1 MQGTLVQKAER
12 FIREQG
18 LIEAGEHVLV
28 GLSGGADS
36 VCLAAV
42 LCELSGAFS
51 VTVGA
56 FHVNHG
62 IRGAAAK
69 EDEAFSK
76 ALCETLGIDFFAVH
90 EDVPL
95 YAREHRIGLEEAG
108 RELRYRTAGR
118 IAAAHGYDKIAL
130 AHQQNDVAETF
141 LFHLFRGSS
150 VPGLSSIPA
159 RRGNIIRPLLSCSRE
174 EIEAYLGERGLSF
187 CTDAT
192 NQETEYTRNKIRHCI
207 LSYAGAYVNEG
218 AVRHIAETAAE
229 LGGLEEYLVS
239 EAQKLCALAE
249 EAQGEIR
256 IPVSALKDRHH
267 VLQEKAIYLLL
278 VRAAGSARDVTRAHV
293 EAVRGLCLLQSGKQ
307 ISLPYG
313 LTAGRNFGEIFIKK
327 AECGVE
333 AAEKKEY
340 LVQVPGEYS
349 VGDRGE
355 TIVFRSFPYKKN
367 TEIPKN
373 EYTKW
378 FDYGKIKGAL
388 RLRVRKE
395 GDRIGMKQGS
405 KSVKALLIE
414 KKIAREERGKRFLLA
429 DDEQVLWIPGV
440 RSCDNYRVDE
450 TTKTV
455 LEVRMNGGK
464 ENER

>member
-1 MQGTLVQKAER
+1 MQGTLAKKTER

-18 LIEAGEHVLV
+18 LIEAGERVLV

-42 LCELSGAFS
+42 LHELSDVLS

-62 IRGAAAK
+62 IRGAAAD

-76 ALCETLGIDFFAVH
+76 AFCEKLGIDFFAVQ

-108 RELRYRTAGR
+108 RELRYRAAAE
-118 IAAAHGYDKIAL
+118 IAAVRGYDKIAL

-159 RRGNIIRPLLSCSRE
+159 RRGNIIRPLLSSSRE
-174 EIEAYLGERGLSF
+174 EIEAYLEEKGLPF
-187 CTDAT
+187 RVDET

-207 LSYAGAYVNEG
+207 LSYAGTHINEG

-239 EAQKLCALAE
+239 EAQKLCAQAVE
-249 EAQGEIR
+249 VQGEIR
-256 IPVSALKDRHH
+256 ICVSALKDRHRI
-267 VLQEKAIYLLL
+267 LQEKAIYLLL
-278 VRAAGSARDVTRAHV
+278 VRAAGSAKDFTRAHV
-293 EAVRGLCLLQSGKQ
+293 EAVRRLCLLQSGKQ

-313 LTAGRNFGEIFIKK
+313 LTAGRDFEEIFIQK
-327 AECGVE
+327 AECSGD

-340 LVQVPGEYS
+340 VIQVPGEYS

-378 FDYGKIKGAL
+378 FDYGKIKGTL

-440 RSCDNYRVDE
+440 RSCDNCRIDE

-455 LEVRMNGGK
+455 LEVQMNGGK
-464 ENER
+464 ENGR